1 MNDLVQFKSVLPIQA
16 DEQFPVNARD
26 LWRALESKQEFANWI
41 KKRLQETDALEGRDY
56 LIKKSSLTEH
66 ENGPTKIDYHLTIQL
81 AKEFSMLERNEVGK
95 QVRRYFIACEEKLRN
110 EPQLDNK
117 LWLKRELLASIERE
131 EKLELEKQK
140 VLEENT
146 QLKTK
151 AERWAAFMT
160 SEGTFTFESAAKILK
175 TGQNRLF
182 KLLRNEGYLFR
193 TMEKYNTP
201 YQPKVDAGYFVVK
214 VKTFSKGDKEVSY
227 PQVFITPKGLEH
239 LIKKYFNPLDLA
251 V

>member
-1 MNDLVQFKSVLPIQA
+1 MNDLVQFESVLPVA
-16 DEQFPVNARD
+16 SDKEFPVDARD
-26 LWRALESKQEFANWI
+26 LHKALRVGKDFSTWI
-41 KKRLQETDALEGRDY
+41 KSRLQETDAVEGKEFSPNLGKTSNPSGGRPS
-56 LIKKSSLTEH
+56 KE
-66 ENGPTKIDYHLTIQL
+66 YHLTIQL

-95 QVRRYFIACEEKLRN
+95 QVRRYFIACEEKLRA

-117 LWLKRELLASIERE
+117 LWLKKELLASIERE

-146 QLKTK
+146 QLKPK

-214 VKTFSKGDKEVSY
+214 VKTFSKGDKEVNY